1 MNTRSGSGAGLGC
14 REMCIRDR
22 VCFVCQTI
30 LRGLECHKYIFCTLW
45 MYQRRLK
52 DIPCSLNRKGYI
64 MYINL
69 TKKSDR
75 WFSISISFS
84 LSFKDRV
91 LFWMFSFSWVNHL
104 YSYIQALLSFHFVSL
119 FVVDF
124 FNISFDLFSNL
135 CTGLNTL

>member
-1 MNTRSGSGAGLGC
+1 MNITSF
-14 REMCIRDR
+14 CISCWSWRNTWQQNAFS
-22 VCFVCQTI
+22 FVSQSI
-30 LRGLECHKYIFCTLW
+30 LSSFERHKYIFCTLW